1 MATLKDIA
9 LRCGVTPT
17 VVSAVLNHRKGTV
30 CCSEKKRRLIEKT
43 AAELHYHVNI
53 MARSIVQQRIP
64 IVALMFHKKPVCN
77 KIVDR
82 YFSVTAS
89 ELNFQLLQH
98 NLESLLAFYRSEEE
112 QISRFQ
118 SLVNTGLIGGV
129 ISNLIP
135 ESNAGFIRELQSS
148 GVPYVLLGTP
158 QIPAVALRIG
168 LGMPAAPVRELIRH
182 VHAKQCYLHRLIG
195 GKHLL
200 AFYRKGAPAEW
211 NIPASPD
218 LTENPDNLIL
228 SYGVEFYWMLKRC
241 MKVANPAIVE
251 EKDFEYLIPPGVPY
265 LLSVGDDLSGRPAR
279 AAALLAG
286 WMKRGIEP
294 KPEVITLPM
303 NKDFQLFS

>member
-9 LRCGVTPT
+9 ALCGVTPT
-17 VVSAVLNHRKGTV
+17 VVSAVLNHRRGTI

-64 IVALMFHKKPVCN
+64 IVALMFHRIQLHD
-77 KIVDR
+77 KIMDR
-82 YFSVTAS
+82 YFSATAS
-89 ELNFQLLQH
+89 DLNFQLLQH

-118 SLVNTGLIGGV
+118 SLVHTGLIGGV

-135 ESNAGFIRELQSS
+135 ESNAGFVRALQSS

-158 QIPAVALRIG
+158 QIPAVSIRVAH
-168 LGMPAAPVRELIRH
+168 GMPPSLVQKLIRH
-182 VHAKQCYLHRLIG
+182 AHAKDCYLHRMIG
-195 GKHLL
+195 GEHLL
-200 AFYRKGAPAEW
+200 ALYRKGSQPAW
-211 NIPASPD
+211 NIPVSPE

-241 MKVANPAIVE
+241 MKVANPGIVE
-251 EKDFEYLIPPGVPY
+251 EKGFEYLIPPGVPY
-265 LLSVGDDLSGRPAR
+265 MLSVGDALVGRPAR
-279 AAALLAG
+279 AAAILAD
-286 WMKRGIEP
+286 WMKRGIVP
-294 KPEVITLPM
+294 PSEVITIPM
-303 NKDFQLFS
+303 HKDFQLFI

>member
-64 IVALMFHKKPVCN
+64 IVALMFHKLPSPEKFME
-77 KIVDR
+77 R
-82 YFSVTAS
+82 YFSATAS

-118 SLVNTGLIGGV
+118 SLVHTGLIGGV

-148 GVPYVLLGTP
+148 GVPYVLLGSP
-158 QIPAVALRIG
+158 QIPAVAIRAG
-168 LGMPAAPVRELIRH
+168 LEMPLAPVRKLLRH
-182 VHAKQCYLHRLIG
+182 VNAQHCYLHRMFDG
-195 GKHLL
+195 EHLL
-200 AFYRKGAPAEW
+200 ALHRKGSPPEW
-211 NIPASPD
+211 NIPVSPE

-228 SYGVEFYWMLKRC
+228 SYGVEFYWMLKQC
-241 MKVANPAIVE
+241 MKVANPGIVE
-251 EKDFEYLIPPGVPY
+251 EKGFEYLIPPGVPY
-265 LLSVGDDLSGRPAR
+265 MLSVGDALVGRPAR
-279 AAALLAG
+279 AAALLAD
-286 WMKRGIEP
+286 WMKRGIVP
-294 KPEVITLPM
+294 PSEVITIPM
-303 NKDFQLFS
+303 HKDFQLFI